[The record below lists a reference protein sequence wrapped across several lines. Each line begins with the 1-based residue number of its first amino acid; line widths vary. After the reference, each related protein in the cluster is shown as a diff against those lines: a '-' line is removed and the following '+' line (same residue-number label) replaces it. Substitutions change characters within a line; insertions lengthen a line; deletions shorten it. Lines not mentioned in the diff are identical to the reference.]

1 MELQGVNTSGTT
13 GASLEV
19 KALQLAKSDQEAKG
33 QATLQLL
40 ESAADVPKVS
50 SYPAIGQNVNTFA

>member
-1 MELQGVNTSGTT
+1 MELQGVNASGTT

-50 SYPAIGQNVNTFA
+50 SDPAIGQNVNTFA